1 MRKVIAIS
9 IALLF
14 SLFTTGLHVDLHTCM
29 TEMSCEAMP
38 DDDGHACCQTEKEAQ
53 PSNSCCDD
61 THLDYHLHGA
71 AFIPA
76 QSNDLLIELPGTVMT
91 YVDQPDLEEVDE
103 IHIDLREEIPDP
115 GEPLYSLFE
124 CRKLDC

>member
-1 MRKVIAIS
+1 MRKLFAIT

-29 TEMSCEAMP
+29 MEISCEATP
-38 DDDGHACCQTEKEAQ
+38 EDDGHACCQTERESQ

-61 THLDYHLHGA
+61 THLDYHLHDG

-76 QSNDLLIELPGTVMT
+76 HSNDLNIQMRGIIIAHA
-91 YVDQPDLEEVDE
+91 DQPDFKEVKE
-103 IHIDLREEIPDP
+103 VHIDLREEIPDP